1 MSGLLLAM
9 LDQTIVGT
17 ALPRIVEDL
26 GGSSL
31 YIWVVTAYLVPAT
44 VSLPVYARLSDR
56 YGRRLLLLVGMVL
69 FLLGSALSAAAQD
82 MHQLIACRAL
92 QGLGAGAL
100 EGLSF
105 ILVADLFSGRRSA
118 ALQGALAG
126 LMAVAFIGGPM
137 IGGVLTDGSAGVRR
151 SSSTCRSGS
160 SPSPSSPA
168 CCRRRSGAAR
178 AERAG
183 STSRGIALLTLGV
196 GLLLIGLTERTHPGA
211 AGALPGWWEPHTG
224 GLIVAG
230 LLVTALFVAVE
241 RRAAAPLIPLWLLT
255 DRRTGAVMLAATTG
269 AFGLFA
275 GRAAAAAV
283 LPDGARRSATDSGLL
298 IYPLLIGLLV
308 SVNVV
313 GAFIARRLEFRT
325 PLLVGAGLAA
335 AGAAGFATFDAAMP
349 DWQSLVLMGL
359 IGVGVGPTLSG
370 LQIAIQRIVAPP
382 SIGAA
387 MGTLMLLRQI
397 GASIALTAAA
407 TLYAGGLHGGHG
419 LAQSAV
425 STGRRDV
432 RRHAAGNGDRGDGT
446 AQPAAR
452 RQPPRPV
459 SADPHGR
466 PDRHALVERDD
477 VGDVHADAAV
487 RGARADRSVLAGAV
501 DADAVGRS
509 PSSAPSAG
517 CPRRR

>member
-1 MSGLLLAM
+1 MDEPSPLTPGRQRALLAAVMSGLLLAM

-17 ALPRIVEDL
+17 ALPRMVEDL

-56 YGRRLLLLVGMVL
+56 YGRRALLLVGMVL
-69 FLLGSALSAAAQD
+69 FLLGSALSASAQD
-82 MHQLIACRAL
+82 MHQLIGFRAL

-105 ILVADLFSGRRSA
+105 ILVADLFAGRRSA

-137 IGGVLTDGSAGVRR
+137 IGGFLTDHVGWR
-151 SSSTCRSGS
+151 STFVVNLPIGIVALAVIARVLPAAVGRSES
-160 SPSPSSPA
+160 
-168 CCRRRSGAAR
+168 R
-178 AERAG
+178 AHRIDFA
-183 STSRGIALLTLGV
+183 GIALLTLGV
-196 GLLLIGLTERTHPGA
+196 GLLLVGLTERTNPDA
-211 AGALPGWWEPHTG
+211 AGVLPSWWEPRTG
-224 GLIVAG
+224 GLIAAG
-230 LLVTALFVAVE
+230 LLVAAAFVAVE

-275 GRAAAAAV
+275 GV
-283 LPDGARRSATDSGLL
+283 LLLPRYFQTAEGASATHSGLL

-313 GAFIARRLEFRT
+313 GAVIARRLEFRT
-325 PLLVGAGLAA
+325 PLLIGAGLAA

-370 LQIAIQRIVAPP
+370 LQIAIQRIVAPA

-407 TLYAGGLHGGHG
+407 TLYAGGLHGGPE
-419 LAQSAV
+419 LAKSAV
-425 STGRRDV
+425 STGYAIFV
-432 RRHAAGNGDRGDGT
+432 VTLLGT
-446 AQPAAR
+446 AIAAI
-452 RQPPRPV
+452 
-459 SADPHGR
+459 
-466 PDRHALVERDD
+466 ALLSLP
-477 VGDVHADAAV
+477 
-487 RGARADRSVLAGAV
+487 RGANRLVPFSR
-501 DADAVGRS
+501 
-509 PSSAPSAG
+509 
-517 CPRRR
+517 

>member
-1 MSGLLLAM
+1 MDPVTTLSPARQRALLAAVMSGLLLAM

-17 ALPRIVEDL
+17 ALPSMVEDL
-26 GGSSL
+26 GGSAL

-56 YGRRLLLLVGMVL
+56 YGRRSLLLIGMVL
-69 FLLGSALSAAAQD
+69 FLLGSTLSAAAQD
-82 MHQLIACRAL
+82 MHQLIASRAL

-118 ALQGALAG
+118 AFQGALAG
-126 LMAVAFIGGPM
+126 LMAVAFIGGPV
-137 IGGVLTDGSAGVRR
+137 IGGFLTDEVGWR
-151 SSSTCRSGS
+151 STFLVNLPIGLAALAVIARVLPAAVGRSEG
-160 SPSPSSPA
+160 
-168 CCRRRSGAAR
+168 R
-178 AERAG
+178 
-183 STSRGIALLTLGV
+183 TSRIDFAGIALLTLGV

-224 GLIVAG
+224 GLIAAG
-230 LLVTALFVAVE
+230 LLVMALFVVVE

-275 GRAAAAAV
+275 GV
-283 LPDGARRSATDSGLL
+283 LLLPRYFQTARDASATDSGLL
-298 IYPLLIGLLV
+298 IYPLLIGLLI

-313 GAFIARRLEFRT
+313 GAVIARRLEFRT
-325 PLLVGAGLAA
+325 PLLIGAGLAA

-349 DWQSLVLMGL
+349 DWQSLVLMSL
-359 IGVGVGPTLSG
+359 IGAGVGPTLSG
-370 LQIAIQRIVAPP
+370 LQIAIQRIVAPA

-407 TLYAGGLHGGHG
+407 TLYAGGLHGGHE

-425 STGRRDV
+425 STGRAMFV
-432 RRHAAGNGDRGDGT
+432 VTLLGT
-446 AQPAAR
+446 ATAAM
-452 RQPPRPV
+452 
-459 SADPHGR
+459 
-466 PDRHALVERDD
+466 ALLSLP
-477 VGDVHADAAV
+477 
-487 RGARADRSVLAGAV
+487 RGANRLAPFS
-501 DADAVGRS
+501 R
-509 PSSAPSAG
+509 
-517 CPRRR
+517 

>member
-1 MSGLLLAM
+1 MDTATALTPGRQRALIAAVMSGLLLAM

-26 GGSSL
+26 DGSSL

-56 YGRRLLLLVGMVL
+56 YGRRALLLVGMAL
-69 FLLGSALSAAAQD
+69 FLLGSALSASASD

-105 ILVADLFSGRRSA
+105 ILVADLFAGRRSA

-137 IGGVLTDGSAGVRR
+137 IGGVLTDHVGWRATFLVNLPIGLVALVVIARVLPAAVGRSESRARR
-151 SSSTCRSGS
+151 IDFG
-160 SPSPSSPA
+160 
-168 CCRRRSGAAR
+168 
-178 AERAG
+178 
-183 STSRGIALLTLGV
+183 GIALLTLAVSLLLV
-196 GLLLIGLTERTHPGA
+196 GLTQRTNPGT
-211 AGALPGWWEPHTG
+211 AGALPGWWEPRTG
-224 GLIVAG
+224 GLIAAG
-230 LLVTALFVAVE
+230 LLVAAMFLAVE
-241 RRAAAPLIPLWLLT
+241 RRVAAPLIPLWLLT
-255 DRRTGAVMLAATTG
+255 DRRTGAVMLAAATG

-275 GRAAAAAV
+275 GV
-283 LPDGARRSATDSGLL
+283 LLLPRYFQTAEGVSATHSGLL

-313 GAFIARRLEFRT
+313 GALIARRLEFRT

-335 AGAAGFATFDAAMP
+335 AGAAGFATFDAGMP
-349 DWQSLVLMGL
+349 DWQSLALMGL
-359 IGVGVGPTLSG
+359 IGLGVGPTLSG
-370 LQIAIQRIVAPP
+370 LQIAIGRIVAPA

-407 TLYAGGLHGGHG
+407 TLYAGGLHGAGDR
-419 LAQSAV
+419 AQSAV
-425 STGRRDV
+425 STG
-432 RRHAAGNGDRGDGT
+432 HAIFVVTLLG
-446 AQPAAR
+446 
-452 RQPPRPV
+452 
-459 SADPHGR
+459 SAIAVV
-466 PDRHALVERDD
+466 ALLSLP
-477 VGDVHADAAV
+477 
-487 RGARADRSVLAGAV
+487 RGANRLVAISR
-501 DADAVGRS
+501 
-509 PSSAPSAG
+509 
-517 CPRRR
+517 